1 MLVSCH
7 GLKAGLDSRKE
18 NVPFFR
24 IFEVIFASNN
34 NKNQAQ
40 TGLNLTENS
49 EAAWSSGMV

>member
-7 GLKAGLDSRKE
+7 GSKARLDSGKE

-49 EAAWSSGMV
+49 EVAWSSGMV